1 MVGTCIFWNQVLVN
15 YSRASVG
22 TEIHTRNL

>member
-15 YSRASVG
+15 YSRASV